1 VLFGRNT
8 MKLIP
13 AILASVILISGV
25 LAGCSQGLQ
34 TFSKYDMSFQLSSRF
49 KLEEYTV
56 GTQTQQFQKGTASVE
71 EGALISTD
79 HNFLLSWVKGNEPNA
94 QELKFYIQT
103 TPSFFTSTSS
113 SFKARVTGN
122 QTTEKIGDFDITAAG
137 LQLSTSGAQ
146 ATGVTAVWYCP
157 TSGRIM
163 HIIIIDKQADI
174 ELRSFIQSFSCG

>member
-1 VLFGRNT
+1 

-13 AILASVILISGV
+13 VILASVMLILGV
-25 LAGCSQGLQ
+25 LTGCGNGLQ
-34 TFSKYDMSFQLSSRF
+34 TYSNNGISFQVSSRY

-56 GTQTQQFQKGTASVE
+56 NTQSQSFQKGPASVE

-79 HNFLLSWVKGNEPNA
+79 RNFLLSWTKGNAPSP

-113 SFKARVTGN
+113 NFKARVTGN
-122 QTTEKIGDFDITAAG
+122 QTTEKIGDFELTFAG
-137 LQLSTSGAQ
+137 LQLSTSGGA
-146 ATGVTAVWYCP
+146 ATGVTAIWYCP

-163 HIIIIDKQADI
+163 HLILIDKQADI
-174 ELRSFIQSFSCG
+174 EMKSFIQSFSCG